1 MSAFDVI
8 GFDADDT
15 LWHSEDGFRANEER
29 FVELI
34 APYAPQG
41 VDAKAALTATERKNL
56 AAFGY
61 GVKSF
66 GLSMVEAAVTISG
79 GRVPSRIVAEMVE
92 MVRAQLEDPVRLLD
106 HVPEVLAEVGTNRRL
121 ILITKGDLIHQTHKV
136 TTSGLAHHFEHV
148 EIVLEKDPET
158 YAAVLSRLGIDPS
171 RFCMVGNSVRSDI
184 LPVLALGGHGVHV
197 PYPILWDLE
206 HVDHDEHFVELTS
219 LADLPAWL
227 ASPELEAAQR
237 HFGDAVVG
245 ALAQHQRGS

>member
-15 LWHSEDGFRANEER
+15 LWHSEDGFHANEQR
-29 FVELI
+29 FVELV
-34 APYAPQG
+34 APFAPDG
-41 VDAKAALTATERKNL
+41 VDVKAALTATERKNL
-56 AAFGY
+56 ATFGY

-79 GRVPSRIVAEMVE
+79 GRVPSEVVAEMIE
-92 MVRAQLEDPVRLLD
+92 MVRAQLEEPVRLLD
-106 HVPEVLAEVGTNRRL
+106 HVPEVLAEVGATHRM

-148 EIVLEKDPET
+148 EIVLEKDPEM
-158 YAAVLSRLGIDPS
+158 YSGLLQRLGIDPT

-184 LPVLALGGHGVHV
+184 LPVLSLGGHGVHI
-197 PYPILWDLE
+197 PYQYLWDLE

-227 ASPELEAAQR
+227 ATR
-237 HFGDAVVG
+237 
-245 ALAQHQRGS
+245 

>member
-1 MSAFDVI
+1 MFDVI

-29 FVELI
+29 FVELVG
-34 APYAPQG
+34 PYAPDG
-41 VDAKAALTATERKNL
+41 VDVKAALTATERKNL
-56 AAFGY
+56 GAFGY

-79 GRVPSRIVAEMVE
+79 GRVPSTVVAEMVE
-92 MVRAQLEDPVRLLD
+92 MARAQLEEPVRLLD
-106 HVPEVLAEVGTNRRL
+106 HVPEVLAEVGAAHRM

-136 TTSGLAHHFEHV
+136 TTSGLAHHFEQI

-158 YAAVLSRLGIDPS
+158 YANILARHGIDAE

-184 LPVLALGGHGVHV
+184 LPVLSLGGHGVHV

-206 HVDHDEHFVELTS
+206 RVEHDEHFVELAS

-227 ASPELEAAQR
+227 AGR
-237 HFGDAVVG
+237 
-245 ALAQHQRGS
+245 

>member
-15 LWHSEDGFRANEER
+15 LWHSEDGFRANEQR
-29 FVELI
+29 FVELV
-34 APYAPQG
+34 APYAPDG
-41 VDAKAALTATERKNL
+41 VDVKAALTATERKNL

-79 GRVPSRIVAEMVE
+79 GRVPSRTVAEMVE

-106 HVPEVLAEVGTNRRL
+106 HVPEVLAEVGATRRM

-158 YAAVLSRLGIDPS
+158 YANLLSRLGIDPA

-184 LPVLALGGHGVHV
+184 LPVLALGGHGVHI

-206 HVDHDEHFVELTS
+206 HVDHDQHVVELAS

-227 ASPELEAAQR
+227 AGR
-237 HFGDAVVG
+237 
-245 ALAQHQRGS
+245 

>member
-1 MSAFDVI
+1 MSMFDVI

-29 FVELI
+29 FVELV
-34 APYAPQG
+34 AHYAPEG
-41 VDAKAALTATERKNL
+41 IDVKAALTATEHKNL
-56 AAFGY
+56 ATFGY

-79 GRVPSRIVAEMVE
+79 GRVPSTVVAEMVE
-92 MVRAQLEDPVRLLD
+92 MVRSQLEEPVRLLD
-106 HVPEVLAEVGTNRRL
+106 HVPEVLTAVGSTHRM
-121 ILITKGDLIHQTHKV
+121 ILITKGDLIHQSHKI

-148 EIVLEKDPET
+148 EIVLEKDSET
-158 YAAVLSRLGIDPS
+158 YATVLSRRHIDPA

-184 LPVLALGGHGVHV
+184 LPVLSLGGHGVHI

-206 HVDHDEHFVELTS
+206 HVEYDKNFVELDS

-227 ASPELEAAQR
+227 AGR
-237 HFGDAVVG
+237 
-245 ALAQHQRGS
+245 

>member
-1 MSAFDVI
+1 MFDVI

-34 APYAPQG
+34 APYAPEG
-41 VDAKAALTATERKNL
+41 VEVKAALTATERKNL
-56 AAFGY
+56 GAFGY

-79 GRVPSRIVAEMVE
+79 GQIPSTVVAEMVE

-106 HVPEVLAEVGTNRRL
+106 HVPEVLTAVGATHRL

-136 TTSGLAHHFEHV
+136 TTSGLAHHFEHI
-148 EIVLEKDPET
+148 EIVLEKDTDT
-158 YAAVLSRLGIDPS
+158 YATLLSGHGIDPT
-171 RFCMVGNSVRSDI
+171 RFCMVGNSVRNDI
-184 LPVLALGGHGVHV
+184 LPVLSLGGHGVHI

-206 HVDHDEHFVELTS
+206 HVDHDAHFVELDS
-219 LADLPAWL
+219 LADLPGWL
-227 ASPELEAAQR
+227 DGR
-237 HFGDAVVG
+237 
-245 ALAQHQRGS
+245 

>member
-1 MSAFDVI
+1 MSKFEVI

-29 FVELI
+29 FVELV
-34 APYAPQG
+34 APYAPEG
-41 VDAKAALTATERKNL
+41 VEVKAALTATERKNL
-56 AAFGY
+56 GAFGY

-79 GRVPSRIVAEMVE
+79 GKVPSMVVAEMVE
-92 MVRAQLEDPVRLLD
+92 MARAQLEEPVRLLD
-106 HVPEVLAEVGTNRRL
+106 HVPEVLTAVGATHRM

-136 TTSGLAHHFEHV
+136 TTSGLAHHFEQV
-148 EIVLEKDPET
+148 EIVLEKDRET
-158 YAAVLSRLGIDPS
+158 YASVLARHGIDPT

-184 LPVLALGGHGVHV
+184 LPVLSLGGHGVHV

-206 HVDHDEHFVELTS
+206 RVEHDEHFVELDS

-227 ASPELEAAQR
+227 DGR
-237 HFGDAVVG
+237 
-245 ALAQHQRGS
+245 